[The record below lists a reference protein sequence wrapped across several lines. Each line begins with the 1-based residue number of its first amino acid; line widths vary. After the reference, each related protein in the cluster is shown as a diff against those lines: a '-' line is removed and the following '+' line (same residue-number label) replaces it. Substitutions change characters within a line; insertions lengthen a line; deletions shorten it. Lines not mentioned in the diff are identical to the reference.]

1 MSTSPSAAQA
11 AADNRQFW
19 LGVAKLPEP
28 AQKSFW
34 DGGTLISQY
43 IGENPSPRTLTYD
56 FSAPTADMPWYER
69 IFFYL
74 GQSSQNQ
81 AVSQLQMGQ
90 QMLEGAAWLASALQG
105 DFNKSPT
112 TGQMITGGIISMIP
126 IVDQVCDVRDIVAN
140 CINLSDPKAREEVEN
155 WVALGLTCI
164 GFVPLFGS
172 AAKTVGK
179 VALHNANKLIDLLK
193 HMEWLEKHGKSLK
206 MAIPWGH
213 APIEWLKKFD
223 WQNAMRQAAEKAK
236 AAFANAKHKAEHAA
250 KYAFGVVQA
259 KLKQLVELFDAIIKK
274 IADVM
279 ADIGKRIKEKIDKLL
294 GNAKKEAGN
303 YDATPGGPNRHGQG
317 DREPPSPG
325 SVRTLRKL
333 NREELAEWYK
343 KQHPKFEN
351 PDVLNGHMAGTDFTK
366 PVLLKELPE
375 GTEVVQYVRTD
386 GKPGMYFAYPG
397 TQPAGLAIASEGREL
412 QRFTLSQPMQVV
424 ESTAAEFPV
433 GKVPGIGGPGGSSQL
448 LFPSGWESTVSPLK

>member
-1 MSTSPSAAQA
+1 MSNSPAAAQA

-34 DGGTLISQY
+34 DGGTLLSQY
-43 IGENPSPRTLTYD
+43 IGENPSPRTLNYD
-56 FSAPTADMPWYER
+56 FSAPPADMPWYER
-69 IFFYL
+69 IFFYI
-74 GQSSQNQ
+74 GQSSHNE
-81 AVSQLQMGQ
+81 AVSQMQMGR
-90 QMLEGAAWLASALQG
+90 QMVEGATWLAGALQG

-140 CINLSDPKAREEVEN
+140 CINLSDPKAREETEN

-179 VALHNANKLIDLLK
+179 VALHHADKLIDLLK

-223 WQNAMRQAAEKAK
+223 WQSALRQGAEKAK
-236 AAFANAKHKAEHAA
+236 AAFANAKHKAGQAA

-279 ADIGKRIKEKIDKLL
+279 ADLGKRIKQKIDKLL

-317 DREPPSPG
+317 DREPPSDKRPTPKLSGLQTERDTAFFWSGKTKGVGGDEVAAAIAKENGGTTLEILIKDRGIKMPEWNSADPASVKAWQEISAEYAKGASGQVRAVVGEKLRPG
-325 SVRTLRKL
+325 SIWVTR
-333 NREELAEWYK
+333 
-343 KQHPKFEN
+343 
-351 PDVLNGHMAGTDFTK
+351 
-366 PVLLKELPE
+366 ELPALKANPAVTQI
-375 GTEVVQYVRTD
+375 TEIDPLT
-386 GKPGMYFAYPG
+386 
-397 TQPAGLAIASEGREL
+397 
-412 QRFTLSQPMQVV
+412 
-424 ESTAAEFPV
+424 
-433 GKVPGIGGPGGSSQL
+433 KVPTTI
-448 LFPSGWESTVSPLK
+448 FTR